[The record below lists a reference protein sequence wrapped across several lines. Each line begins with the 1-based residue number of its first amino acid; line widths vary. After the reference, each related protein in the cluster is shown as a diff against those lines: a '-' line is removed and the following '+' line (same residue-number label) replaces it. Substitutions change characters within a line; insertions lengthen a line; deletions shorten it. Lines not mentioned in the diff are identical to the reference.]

1 MVGATRLTGIRSASY
16 LAAAGILLG
25 SACSQADGPPG
36 TQAPGAGAK
45 PPPPSEA
52 RAPVPLDTL
61 LAQLRAASP
70 KTRALAATALADSGP
85 AVAIRMQALRRALD
99 DSDREV
105 GEAVVWALG
114 TIGAPAVPVL
124 AGALSDPRAVVRI
137 RALSALAR
145 VGQPADAVREQIR
158 QAMYDPDVSV
168 QKMAAVAIARIGPRP
183 SRGAGA
189 PALGTV
195 ADLRAG
201 LAASNPLTR
210 MSAVRRF
217 QPFVDDPAQSI
228 RLLLRALGDVDP
240 GVRGAAAD
248 ALVAIGPPARPAL
261 TAALADANPVVRREA
276 SIALVRLGPRAP
288 GIK

>member
-1 MVGATRLTGIRSASY
+1 MFGAIRVTVIRSASY
-16 LAAAGILLG
+16 LAAAGILVG
-25 SACSQADGPPG
+25 SACSRADGPP
-36 TQAPGAGAK
+36 TAQASGGGATS
-45 PPPPSEA
+45 PSPSEV
-52 RAPVPLDTL
+52 RTPVPLDTL
-61 LAQLRAASP
+61 LAHLRAASP
-70 KTRALAATALADSGP
+70 TTRAAAATALADSGP
-85 AVAIRMQALRRALD
+85 PVAIRVRALREALG

-114 TIGAPAVPVL
+114 TIGAPAVPAL
-124 AGALSDPRAVVRI
+124 AKALSDQRAVVRV

-145 VGQPADAVREQIR
+145 VGQPADAAREQIR

-168 QKMAAVAIARIGPRP
+168 QRMAAVAITRIGPRP

-189 PALGTV
+189 PVLGTV
-195 ADLRAG
+195 ADLRTG
-201 LAASNPLTR
+201 LAASDPLTR

-228 RLLLRALGDVDP
+228 RLLVRALGDADP

-261 TAALADANPVVRREA
+261 TAALADANPVIRREA
-276 SIALVRLGPRAP
+276 SVALVRLGSRGP
-288 GIK
+288 GIR